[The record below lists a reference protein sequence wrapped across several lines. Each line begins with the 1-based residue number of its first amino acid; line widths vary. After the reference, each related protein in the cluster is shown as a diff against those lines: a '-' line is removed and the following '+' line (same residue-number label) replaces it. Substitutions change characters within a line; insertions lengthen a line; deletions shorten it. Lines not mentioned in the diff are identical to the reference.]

1 MATRDVFSQ
10 EELAQLRGFPEPAR
24 AELVRYFT
32 LAPGDEAFVRKFRG
46 PGMVL
51 GAAVQL
57 CTLPW
62 LGFVPDDVAAAPA
75 AAVARLSDRLGIP
88 PAELRGYGA
97 REQTRTG
104 HLREVAA
111 YLGWRQVD
119 GPRWKELEEFLFAR
133 AMEHDSPKLLFRL
146 ACEYL
151 SSFCLIRPGVV
162 KILER
167 VATARER
174 AREETSARLGPV
186 LVPRLCA
193 ELDGMLAVDPVLG
206 RARLSWLG
214 TGPVSSTP
222 AAVKGEL
229 EKLAFLRGID
239 ADTLDLS
246 VLPAERRR
254 FLAGLGRRLTAQA
267 LARREPAR
275 RYPILLALIA
285 QSAVDVLDE
294 VLLLFDLALSGR
306 ESAARERLTEV
317 LAQRARGGEDRQ
329 ALLDDILRI
338 VLDLDV
344 GDEQVGARLRGDIGH
359 ERMRAAWEAR
369 RERLPR
375 DHGHLAMM
383 DASMAY
389 LRQFVP
395 EVLAAVRFAGGPGAD
410 DLLQAVAILAD
421 LYAAKAR
428 KVPDGA
434 PDGFVPARWAGYLEK
449 AARDGDV
456 TAYRHYWELCVL
468 MALRDGLRSGDIYV
482 PGSRRYADPA
492 SFLLTP
498 QQWEPQ
504 RLEFCHL
511 VGKPASAADALAV
524 ADDKLHAALADLETQ
539 LARGGGPGEVRLTG
553 DGELIIPPLTAE
565 DVPAEAEA
573 LRDELASLLPRVPI
587 ASVLVEIDARTG
599 FTDHLVHAGGKVTRP
614 AELKRNL
621 LYVIIAEATNM
632 GLGAM
637 AESCGVPYDVLAWT
651 AEWYFRAETLEAANA
666 AIVNYHHRL
675 PMAQAFGTG
684 TLSSSDG
691 QRFPVKGRS
700 LTARHLSRY
709 FARGQGI
716 STYTHASDQHSTF
729 DTKVIV
735 ATAPES
741 HYVLDGILGNQTD
754 LPVTEHATD
763 THGATLANFAL
774 FDLVGLQLS
783 PRIRDLGKITLYR
796 TGPRAEFAAR
806 YPSAGKLL
814 TRRLNEDLITDMWDD
829 LLRVAA
835 SVKGGHATAAL
846 VVGKLCSSRRQ
857 QNALAVAI
865 KEYGALRRTVYAA
878 RYLADETYRRRIG
891 RQLNKGENLHALQRS
906 LAYAGEGALRRR
918 HHEEQTE
925 QMWCLTLATNAVV
938 TWTTEYHGLAVT
950 ALRHAGR
957 DVDDAV
963 LAHIWPTH
971 HENVHFYGTHSV
983 DVAGELAKLDSDGY
997 RPLRSPGSA
1006 PAGEDDR

>member
-1 MATRDVFSQ
+1 MATRDVFS
-10 EELAQLRGFPEPAR
+10 EDELAQLRGFPEPAR
-24 AELVRYFT
+24 AELIRYFT
-32 LAPGDEAFVRKFRG
+32 LAPADEAFVRKFRG
-46 PGMVL
+46 QDNVMGV
-51 GAAVQL
+51 AVQL
-57 CTLPW
+57 STLPW

-75 AAVARLSDRLGIP
+75 AVVAWLSEKLGIP
-88 PAELRGYGA
+88 VGALRGYGA

-111 YLGWRQVD
+111 YLGWRTVD
-119 GPRWKELEEFLFAR
+119 GPRWKDLEEFLFAR
-133 AMEHDSPKLLFRL
+133 AMEHDSPKLLFRQ

-151 SSFCLIRPGVV
+151 SSSMLVRPGIV

-174 AREETSARLGPV
+174 GREETWTRVAPLLGP
-186 LVPRLCA
+186 RRQA
-193 ELDGMLAVDPVLG
+193 ELDEMLAVDSVLG
-206 RARLSWLG
+206 RTRLSWLG
-214 TGPVSSTP
+214 TGPVAATP

-229 EKLAFLRGID
+229 EKLAYLRGLD

-254 FLAGLGRRLTAQA
+254 FLAGVGRRLTPQH

-275 RYPILLALIA
+275 RYLLTL
-285 QSAVDVLDE
+285 SRSPRSTPGRF
-294 VLLLFDLALSGR
+294 LLFDQALSGR
-306 ESAARERLTEV
+306 ESAARARLTEV
-317 LAQRARGGEDRQ
+317 LAERARGGEDRQ
-329 ALLDDILRI
+329 ALLDEILRI
-338 VLDLDV
+338 VLDPEI

-395 EVLAAVRFAGGPGAD
+395 DVLAAVRFAGGPGTD
-410 DLLQAVAILAD
+410 DLLQAVTILAG
-421 LYAAKAR
+421 LYATRAR

-434 PDGFVPARWAGYLEK
+434 PAGFVPARWAGYLENARK
-449 AARDGDV
+449 AGDV

-468 MALRDGLRSGDIYV
+468 MALRDGLRSGDVHV

-511 VGKPASAADALAV
+511 VGKPASAADALAL
-524 ADDKLHAALADLETQ
+524 ANDELHAALSDLETQ
-539 LARGGGPGEVRLTG
+539 LAQGGGPGEVRLG
-553 DGELIIPPLTAE
+553 ADGELVIPPLTAE

-573 LRDELASLLPRVPI
+573 LRDELGALLPRIPI

-599 FTDHLVHAGGKVTRP
+599 FTGHLVHVGGKVARP
-614 AELKRNL
+614 PDLKRNL

-651 AEWYFRAETLEAANA
+651 AEWYFRTETREAANA

-675 PMAQAFGTG
+675 PMTQAFGTG

-691 QRFPVKGRS
+691 QRFPVKGKS

-709 FARGQGI
+709 FTRGQGL

-729 DTKVIV
+729 GTKVIV
-735 ATAPES
+735 PTAREA
-741 HYVLDGILGNQTD
+741 HYVLDDFLGNATD
-754 LPVTEHATD
+754 LPIYEHATD
-763 THGATLANFAL
+763 THG
-774 FDLVGLQLS
+774 V
-783 PRIRDLGKITLYR
+783 
-796 TGPRAEFAAR
+796 
-806 YPSAGKLL
+806 
-814 TRRLNEDLITDMWDD
+814 
-829 LLRVAA
+829 
-835 SVKGGHATAAL
+835 
-846 VVGKLCSSRRQ
+846 
-857 QNALAVAI
+857 
-865 KEYGALRRTVYAA
+865 
-878 RYLADETYRRRIG
+878 
-891 RQLNKGENLHALQRS
+891 
-906 LAYAGEGALRRR
+906 
-918 HHEEQTE
+918 
-925 QMWCLTLATNAVV
+925 VV
-938 TWTTEYHGLAVT
+938 TWTPLVLPAPPAPEFDRLAGD
-950 ALRHAGR
+950 RAGR
-957 DVDDAV
+957 IRRC
-963 LAHIWPTH
+963 LCG
-971 HENVHFYGTHSV
+971 YGSSTARTV
-983 DVAGELAKLDSDGY
+983 
-997 RPLRSPGSA
+997 RRRSSSSMRPGSRSRSCRGSCGSWRPG
-1006 PAGEDDR
+1006 PARRTRWSPTPTISVICGGSSTATV